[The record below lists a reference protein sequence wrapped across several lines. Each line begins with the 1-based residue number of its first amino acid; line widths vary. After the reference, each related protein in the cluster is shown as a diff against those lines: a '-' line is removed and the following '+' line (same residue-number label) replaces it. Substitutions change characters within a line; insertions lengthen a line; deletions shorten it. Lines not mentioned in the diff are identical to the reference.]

1 VSASILECVI
11 SDLDGLLADDF
22 ESGGAS
28 RRLREDAPAG
38 RRTGRGVCVQVLRP
52 FFTNDFED
60 VRGAVNYPRT
70 SGVNFVYLETKSY
83 SFHGNNPV
91 LPMTTRPSIS
101 ELPDHLGYWLRL
113 VSNQVSTSFARRLA
127 DEDVTV
133 AEWVILRLIYGARGI
148 APNKLAA
155 ATGMTRG
162 AISKI
167 ADRLVGKGL
176 VQRSDRPDDGRMQA
190 LALSAR
196 GKRLVPRLAAMADE
210 NDRHFFGVL
219 DSSECEALRAM
230 LEKVASR
237 HGISETPIS

>member
-1 VSASILECVI
+1 M
-11 SDLDGLLADDF
+11 
-22 ESGGAS
+22 
-28 RRLREDAPAG
+28 
-38 RRTGRGVCVQVLRP
+38 
-52 FFTNDFED
+52 
-60 VRGAVNYPRT
+60 
-70 SGVNFVYLETKSY
+70 KS
-83 SFHGNNPV
+83 SS
-91 LPMTTRPSIS
+91 SIS

-133 AEWVILRLIYGARGI
+133 AEWVILRLIYGAHGI

-167 ADRLVGKGL
+167 ADRLIGKGL

-196 GKRLVPRLAAMADE
+196 GKRLVPRLAAIADE

-219 DSSECEALRAM
+219 DSSECEALRAI

>member
-1 VSASILECVI
+1 M
-11 SDLDGLLADDF
+11 
-22 ESGGAS
+22 
-28 RRLREDAPAG
+28 
-38 RRTGRGVCVQVLRP
+38 
-52 FFTNDFED
+52 
-60 VRGAVNYPRT
+60 
-70 SGVNFVYLETKSY
+70 KS
-83 SFHGNNPV
+83 S
-91 LPMTTRPSIS
+91 PSIS

-133 AEWVILRLIYGARGI
+133 AEWVILRLIYGAHGI

-219 DSSECEALRAM
+219 EFVRAPGVTRHAR
-230 LEKVASR
+230 KGRQPSR
-237 HGISETPIS
+237 HQRNADQLNSRTRRTRVNDR